1 MANDLRKYRF
11 EDKEDL
17 TIEELIDQL
26 KNQTNKDN
34 FSEAAVETNFGY
46 GYYRNE

>member
-1 MANDLRKYRF
+1 MTKIKVSKQLANDLRKYRF

-34 FSEAAVETNFGY
+34 FSEVQ
-46 GYYRNE
+46 